1 MHFWGGLP
9 PEQYGWTLEL
19 EDIKRS
25 VAWQLDALKTDYIDF
40 GFLHCIDETADLEKA
55 EAHGTLEYLKE
66 LKRRGA
72 VRHIG
77 LSSHTPQVVHKVLDM
92 GLIDLLMFSINPL
105 STITATA
112 NSPSAGG
119 G

>member
-1 MHFWGGLP
+1 M
-9 PEQYGWTLEL
+9 
-19 EDIKRS
+19 
-25 VAWQLDALKTDYIDF
+25 AWQLDALKTDYIDF

-66 LKRRGA
+66 LKRQGA

-92 GLIDLLMFSINPL
+92 GLIDLLMFSINPAYEL
-105 STITATA
+105 PATGRIRHRR
-112 NSPSAGG
+112 GG
-119 G
+119 